1 MLVSLNTRILNTAL
15 PHPSHILLPGTYQII
30 KNGVN
35 ITTGISSA
43 SPVSVKL
50 KLDACAEIV
59 ETRVEDGRVRGRI
72 SAVGYGGLSKEA
84 RGWIDLFEP
93 TCRWAKIVCF
103 QGGRPI
109 APQS

>member
-1 MLVSLNTRILNTAL
+1 MIRTRLLTIQLF
-15 PHPSHILLPGTYQII
+15 HPYFTGTYQII
-30 KNGVN
+30 QNGVN

-50 KLDACAEIV
+50 KQDACAEIV

-72 SAVGYGGLSKEA
+72 SAVGYGGISKEA

-109 APQS
+109 GPQC

>member
-1 MLVSLNTRILNTAL
+1 ML
-15 PHPSHILLPGTYQII
+15 GTYQII
-30 KNGVN
+30 NNGVN
-35 ITTGISSA
+35 ITTGISSS

-72 SAVGYGGLSKEA
+72 SAVGYGGVSKEA

-93 TCRWAKIVCF
+93 TCRWAKVSFNWKMFSLSFYSSIPNIILSAFNVF
-103 QGGRPI
+103 
-109 APQS
+109 